1 MTTRKRTAQLPDVP
15 TIDEAGLP
23 GFQDSTFNG
32 LMAPAGTPRAA
43 LDRLYAEVTKAA
55 GVTELR
61 KRYQEIGIELVGSNS
76 PDEFGNFLRK
86 HVEDF
91 TRLARDAGLTGN

>member
-1 MTTRKRTAQLPDVP
+1 MTTRNRTAQLPEVP

-61 KRYQEIGIELVGSNS
+61 KRYQEIGIELVSSNS
-76 PDEFGNFLRK
+76 PEAFANFLRQ
-86 HVEDF
+86 HVEEF
-91 TRLARDAGLTGN
+91 IRLARDAGMTAN